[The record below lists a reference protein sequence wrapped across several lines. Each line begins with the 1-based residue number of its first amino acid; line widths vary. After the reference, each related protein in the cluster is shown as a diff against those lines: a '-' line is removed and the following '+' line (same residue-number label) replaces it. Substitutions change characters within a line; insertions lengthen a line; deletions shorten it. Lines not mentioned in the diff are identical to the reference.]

1 MIRTVTEYEGMPA
14 CLQDGKGNRGMK
26 RSLSW
31 ILILTTV
38 LLLAVPSVALAAEL
52 KLEGRQHMTSDIRIT
67 TITATLSGDTSN
79 YNPNC
84 AIWWE
89 SGNSKLV
96 TLIEYNS
103 HLDGSNKAQATF
115 RGRYNTPEEGIK
127 VKAIVKDKNGQPI
140 SATRTVY
147 VSGLTYLP
155 QTGQDTR
162 TLTIV
167 GVLCA
172 AMFAM
177 AGVFYARRGKSGNA

>member
-1 MIRTVTEYEGMPA
+1 
-14 CLQDGKGNRGMK
+14 MK

-31 ILILTTV
+31 ILVLATV
-38 LLLAVPSVALAAEL
+38 LALFVPAGALAAEL
-52 KLEGRQHMTSDIRIT
+52 KLEGRQHLNSDIRIT
-67 TITATLSGDTSN
+67 TIKATLDDDSGD
-79 YNPNC
+79 YNKDG

-96 TLIEYNS
+96 TLIEYQS
-103 HLDGSNKAQATF
+103 HMSGGVAQATF
-115 RGRYNTPEEGIK
+115 RGRYNTPESGVQ
-127 VKAIVKDKNGQPI
+127 VKAIVKDKSGNPL

-162 TLTIV
+162 TLTFV

-177 AGVFYARRGKSGNA
+177 AGVFYARRGKRENA

>member
-1 MIRTVTEYEGMPA
+1 MIKTVADYEGVSI
-14 CLQDGKGNRGMK
+14 CLQDGKGNKGMK
-26 RSLSW
+26 RSLSL
-31 ILILTTV
+31 ILVLTTV

-52 KLEGRQHMTSDIRIT
+52 KLTGRQHMTSDIRIT
-67 TITATLSGDTSN
+67 TITAELTGDTSN
-79 YNPNC
+79 YNPGC

-89 SGNSKLV
+89 SGNSRLV
-96 TLIEYNS
+96 TLIEYQS
-103 HLDGSNKAQATF
+103 HLDGSNKAYSTW
-115 RGRYNTPEEGIK
+115 RGRYNTPEKGIEI
-127 VKAIVKDKNGQPI
+127 KAIVKDKNGSPI

-177 AGVFYARRGKSGNA
+177 AGVFYARRGKNGNA

>member
-1 MIRTVTEYEGMPA
+1 
-14 CLQDGKGNRGMK
+14 MK

-38 LLLAVPSVALAAEL
+38 LLLAVPSVALAAPTL
-52 KLEGRQHMTSDIRIT
+52 TLTGRQHMTSDIRIT
-67 TITATLSGDTSN
+67 TITATLSDESDGYKKDG
-79 YNPNC
+79 

-96 TLIEYNS
+96 TLIEYQS
-103 HLDGSNKAQATF
+103 HLNGGTAQATF
-115 RGRYNTPEEGIK
+115 RGRYNTPENGVQI
-127 VKAIVKDKNGQPI
+127 KAIVKNTDGKPL